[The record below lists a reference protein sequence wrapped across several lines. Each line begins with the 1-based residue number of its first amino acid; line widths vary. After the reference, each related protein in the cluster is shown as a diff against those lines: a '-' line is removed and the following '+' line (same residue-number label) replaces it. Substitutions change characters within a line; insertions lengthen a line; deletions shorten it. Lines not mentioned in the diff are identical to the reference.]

1 MADLLIT
8 NLFIIGR
15 KILFVIFVLP
25 AFLLFSGCNTKNTSD
40 MIFTNANIYTIDSTF
55 SIAECMVVDQ
65 GKIVAVGQE
74 ETILN
79 AYTGQEIIDLEGK
92 SVYPGF
98 IDPHC
103 HFLGY
108 GQNLNQARL
117 FGTQSYTEL
126 LDVLKIFDKENQPD
140 WIIGRGWDQNDWPRK
155 EFPRKKDLDEI
166 FPDKPVF
173 LTRIDGHAALVNS
186 EALRR
191 AGITGEEII
200 KGGTIHLENGE
211 PTGILIDNAIGLVE
225 QIIPKPGRKE
235 LTEALLKSQDNCFAV
250 GLTSV
255 GDAGLNKDEIL
266 LIDSLHRSGEL
277 KMRIYAM
284 LNPTEEN
291 INHFVR
297 NGIFATPHLN
307 VRSIKLFADGALGS
321 RGALLLTPYADDTD
335 NKGLML
341 HDTAYFEKYIEI
353 ANNAGYQVN
362 IHCIGDGANR
372 MILNLFSKYL
382 KEGNDKRWRI
392 EHAQIVHP
400 DDVSMFSK
408 FRVVPSVQSTHAT
421 SDMYWAAERLGDR
434 IKYAYIYQ
442 TLLQATG
449 WIPNG
454 SDFPIED
461 INPLYG
467 FYAAVARK
475 DQEGYPGNG
484 FQPEEAL
491 TREEALRAMTIWAA
505 RAAFEEDQKGSLEPG
520 KMADFVVLE
529 KDIMEVPENEIFS
542 VKVLQTFSN
551 GVRVFNS
558 RK

>member
-1 MADLLIT
+1 MASLLTYFFTRGRIT
-8 NLFIIGR
+8 
-15 KILFVIFVLP
+15 LFVFFVLP
-25 AFLLFSGCNTKNTSD
+25 AFLLVTGCDAKNTTD
-40 MIFTNANIYTIDSTF
+40 MIFTNAKIYTIDSAF
-55 SIAECMVVDQ
+55 STADCMVVDK
-65 GKIVAVGQE
+65 GKIVAVGEE
-74 ETILN
+74 ETLLN
-79 AYTGQEIIDLEGK
+79 KYTGQEIVDLEGK

-108 GQNLNQARL
+108 GQNLNQAHL
-117 FGTQSYTEL
+117 FGSRSFQEIIE
-126 LDVLKIFDKENQPD
+126 VLRVFNEKNQPE
-140 WIIGRGWDQNDWPRK
+140 WIIGRGWDQNDWPQK
-155 EFPRKKDLDEI
+155 KFPDKKTLDKI

-191 AGITGEEII
+191 AGITGKEKI
-200 KGGTIHLENGE
+200 KGGTVLLENGE

-225 QIIPKPGRKE
+225 QFIPKPDKDQ
-235 LTEALLKSQDNCFAV
+235 LTDALLKSQENCFAV

-255 GDAGLNKDEIL
+255 GDASLNKGEIL
-266 LIDSLHRSGEL
+266 LIDSLQKSGKL

-291 INHFVR
+291 INHFVK
-297 NGIFATPHLN
+297 NGIYTTPHLT

-321 RGALLLTPYADDTD
+321 RGALLLDPYTDDID

-341 HDTAYFEKYIEI
+341 HDTAYFEKYIAI

-372 MILNLFSKYL
+372 IILNLFSKYL
-382 KEGNDKRWRI
+382 SEGNDKRWRI

-400 DDVSMFSK
+400 DDISMFAK
-408 FRVVPSVQSTHAT
+408 YKVVPSVQTTHAT
-421 SDMYWAAERLGDR
+421 SDMYWADERIGDR
-434 IKYAYIYQ
+434 IKNAYIYQ
-442 TLLQATG
+442 TLLQTNG

-475 DQEGYPGNG
+475 DQDGYPENG

-491 TREEALRAMTIWAA
+491 SRQEALRAMTIWAA
-505 RAAFEEDQKGSLEPG
+505 RAAFEEDKKGSLEPG

-529 KDIMEVPENEIFS
+529 KDIMEVPENELYTI
-542 VKVLQTFSN
+542 KVLQTFSN
-551 GVRVFNS
+551 GVRVFN
-558 RK
+558 RNE